1 MRGSA
6 SLVGIGGL
14 GALVLAGCG
23 GGPEPG
29 GVTGSHVNGVLTG
42 VLTGQAPV
50 AQALTGKIAFESD
63 RAGNYDDI
71 YLMNADGS
79 GVTRLTHNLAWDGSP
94 AWSPDGS
101 KIAFTRWATGP
112 EDIYVMNADGGG
124 VTRLT
129 RYLGSD
135 EDPAWSPDGSKIAF
149 TSNRNDKG
157 DNIYVMNAA
166 GGGVTRLTEGWDYD
180 SHPSWSPDGSK
191 IAFESDRTGYGDI
204 YVMNADGTGVTRLTR
219 NAAEDFE
226 PGLVAGREQ
235 DRLRELPHRQRGH
248 LRCEH
253 RWHCHHP
260 TDA

>member
-101 KIAFTRWATGP
+101 KIAF
-112 EDIYVMNADGGG
+112 
-124 VTRLT
+124 
-129 RYLGSD
+129 
-135 EDPAWSPDGSKIAF
+135 
-149 TSNRNDKG
+149 
-157 DNIYVMNAA
+157 
-166 GGGVTRLTEGWDYD
+166 
-180 SHPSWSPDGSK
+180 
-191 IAFESDRTGYGDI
+191 ESYRTGNGDI
-204 YVMNADGTGVTRLTR
+204 YAVNTDGTAITRLTR
-219 NAAEDFE
+219 N
-226 PGLVAGREQ
+226 VAPDGQ
-235 DRLRELPHRQRGH
+235 PA
-248 LRCEH
+248 
-253 RWHCHHP
+253 W
-260 TDA
+260 